1 MSDTDFTARLETFL
15 ARALPGFAAL
25 TACRRLSGGASQETY
40 RLDLRTTTGP
50 RTCALRRTAEGQP
63 VVRTSGQ
70 SGLRNEARLLQMAQA
85 GNVPVPPVLA
95 VLAAGDGLGDGFL
108 MPWLDG
114 ETLGHRIVRD
124 PVIAALA
131 PSLAW
136 RCGQVLARIHALDVP
151 PARLDEPLADTP
163 PAALVEQ
170 TWARYRALGTPQ
182 PMIDYTAR
190 WLLANLPPSPRHTL
204 VHGDF
209 RNGNLMV
216 GEQGIVAVLDWE
228 LAHFGDPLR
237 DLGWLCT
244 PSWRFGRA
252 DLPVGGFGTHAELF
266 AGYTAESGFAVDP
279 AAVRFWE
286 IFGAFWWAVGCL
298 QMADQYRHG
307 PDRTVERPAIGRR
320 SSECQVDCVNY
331 LIPGPVHA
339 VPAHAAEDT
348 ALPGID
354 ELLVSVQDF
363 LRREVVAS
371 QDARVQ
377 YLARVAAN
385 SLEIVRRDRALG
397 DAARAAEEVRLRALL
412 TSAPGS
418 SLAEL
423 RRGLCTALRAGAFA
437 LDDPMLTGHLRA
449 TVANEV
455 LIDQPRYP
463 GADLAC
469 RDTNGRSAPAPRND
483 AGSA

>member
-1 MSDTDFTARLETFL
+1 MNDADFTSRLAAFL

-25 TACRRLSGGASQETY
+25 TECRRLSGGASQETY
-40 RLDLRTTTGP
+40 RIDVRTATGTL
-50 RTCALRRTAEGQP
+50 TCALRRTAEGRP

-70 SGLRNEARLLQMAQA
+70 SGLRNEALLMQLA
-85 GNVPVPPVLA
+85 GAAGVPVPPVLA
-95 VLAAGDGLGDGFL
+95 VLEEADGLGDGFL
-108 MPWLDG
+108 MPWLEG

-124 PVIAALA
+124 PAIAALA

-151 PARLDEPLADTP
+151 RARLAEPLADTP

-190 WLLANLPPSPRHTL
+190 WLLANLPENPRHTL

-216 GEQGIVAVLDWE
+216 GAEGIVAVLDWE

-266 AGYTAESGFAVDP
+266 AGYTAEAGLVVDP

-331 LIPGPVHA
+331 LIPGA
-339 VPAHAAEDT
+339 FDEVPACVEEDS

-354 ELLVSVQDF
+354 ELIVSVQDF
-363 LRREVVAS
+363 LRREVVETHS
-371 QDARVQ
+371 SRIQ

-397 DAARAAEEVRLRALL
+397 GAARAAEAARLRTLL
-412 TSAPGS
+412 APDREA
-418 SLAEL
+418 SLADLRRRLCEEL
-423 RRGLCTALRAGAFA
+423 RSGAWSLADPGLVA
-437 LDDPMLTGHLRA
+437 HLRA

-463 GADLAC
+463 GADTA
-469 RDTNGRSAPAPRND
+469 RRFADGERTGD
-483 AGSA
+483 AGRTGDA